1 MSIFGTIKPKNSNIM
16 NFTHQKHERY
26 SLLSIDESS
35 LDNIKSSELKTEIV
49 LLNTEGI
56 RNIIL
61 DMSNV
66 KFIDSSGLGAI
77 LIGRRLCTEKN
88 GTFVVCNP
96 SMQVFQLIK
105 ISQLHN
111 IVNIIPTIKESIDF
125 VLMEELERD
134 LKGEIV

>member
-1 MSIFGTIKPKNSNIM
+1 M
-16 NFTHQKHERY
+16 NFTHQKQERY
-26 SLLSIDESS
+26 SLLSVDESN
-35 LDNIKSSELKTEIV
+35 LDNIKSSELKSEIV
-49 LLNTEGI
+49 LLNAEGV

-61 DMSNV
+61 DLSNV

-77 LIGRRLCTEKN
+77 LIGRRLCNDSN

-96 SMQVFQLIK
+96 STQVFQLIK

-134 LKGEIV
+134 LKGQTL